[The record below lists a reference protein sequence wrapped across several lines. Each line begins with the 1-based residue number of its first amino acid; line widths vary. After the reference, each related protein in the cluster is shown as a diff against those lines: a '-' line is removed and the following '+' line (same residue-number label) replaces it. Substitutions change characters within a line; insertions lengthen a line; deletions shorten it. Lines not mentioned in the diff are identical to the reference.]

1 MTDMIVAHEAQALQ
15 QQQQQQQQQ
24 QFQRS
29 SSGDS
34 PARHRA
40 RLSGGG
46 AGGGTPSSG
55 TGAGEEA
62 RGAYLSAGMSG
73 ALAVPGR
80 SPGFGQP
87 SGGGGGD
94 PQNRSPPTK
103 ARLRLINDVYGSDV
117 LAGTASDP
125 AAVAQQAGWRPSHPE
140 GVPTDAKRA
149 AALEQK
155 VRTYE

>member
-1 MTDMIVAHEAQALQ
+1 MTDMIAAHEAQALQ

-24 QFQRS
+24 FQRS
-29 SSGDS
+29 SPGDS

-40 RLSGGG
+40 RLGPS
-46 AGGGTPSSG
+46 GGTPG
-55 TGAGEEA
+55 GGDET
-62 RGAYLSAGMSG
+62 RGAYLSSNMSG
-73 ALAVPGR
+73 ALAVSGR
-80 SPGFGQP
+80 SPGFGQA
-87 SGGGGGD
+87 GGGGGD
-94 PQNRSPPTK
+94 PQNPQNPSPPTK

-117 LAGTASDP
+117 LAGTGTGP

-155 VRTYE
+155 VSKHRRGHE